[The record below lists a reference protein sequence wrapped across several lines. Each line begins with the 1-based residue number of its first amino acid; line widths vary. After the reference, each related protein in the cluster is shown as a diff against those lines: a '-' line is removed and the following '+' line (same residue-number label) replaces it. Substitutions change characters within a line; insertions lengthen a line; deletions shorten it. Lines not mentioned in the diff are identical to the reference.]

1 MSQLTICL
9 IIFVLTVIGFC
20 SGIYSL
26 ATVSIASLM
35 ALAVTGL
42 SLIHI

>member
-20 SGIYSL
+20 SGKYSL
-26 ATVSIASLM
+26 APIYITSLM
-35 ALAVTGL
+35 ALAVTGCR
-42 SLIHI
+42 I

>member
-20 SGIYSL
+20 SGKYSL
-26 ATVSIASLM
+26 APYPLH
-35 ALAVTGL
+35 L
-42 SLIHI
+42 